1 MAPPR
6 WLLSPRK
13 TNGMASPTKPLA
25 PIRHRDTVESDLE
38 FEAAIERV
46 QRRETTAP
54 RKGFDEQ
61 RQSEDHPPAEPDT
74 ETVEPASPLA
84 VGDWTPFSDE

>member
-1 MAPPR
+1 
-6 WLLSPRK
+6 
-13 TNGMASPTKPLA
+13 MASPPKPSA
-25 PIRHRDTVESDLE
+25 PHLTPMHSDNTGWE

-61 RQSEDHPPAEPDT
+61 RPSEELIRDSAEENEDDAREREDEIPEEPPPG
-74 ETVEPASPLA
+74 V
-84 VGDWTPFSDE
+84 WTPFSDED